1 MKEPI
6 RFVDEYLS
14 ISPET
19 LRVMTALHKGKGGS
33 MKKTY
38 INVHVHDDG
47 DNELTKLDL
56 TPQEVEEKLY
66 GGDLCFDVETQ
77 TQGLIHELID
87 YGNEEAEVNEA
98 LTYILAA
105 QPGES
110 CIVGKV

>member
-1 MKEPI
+1 
-6 RFVDEYLS
+6 
-14 ISPET
+14 
-19 LRVMTALHKGKGGS
+19 

-87 YGNEEAEVNEA
+87 YGNEESEVNEA